1 MRRYERPSFRD
12 AGRLKARLVAVAL
25 VLVSLGLITI
35 YFRESSGGA
44 LHGAQRIGLSIL
56 MPFEVAGERVSRPFR
71 DAWGYG
77 ADLVGAKSENA
88 KLREQVAALQ
98 KELIQEQT
106 AARENQRLRDLTRY
120 ISGPSFPD
128 DYRAVV
134 TRVVAR
140 PPSAYNQV
148 VLVAAGSSN
157 GIAVNDPVV
166 TEDGLVGLVT
176 EVTGNGARVTLLTD
190 QASAVSALVLQS
202 GAAGIVRHGPSDGS
216 ALVLDRVGK
225 DELVSEGNLVIT
237 AGWRTGNLESL
248 YPRGIPIGTILGEA
262 KGSEAWARTFLVRPT
277 VKPSDVTNV
286 MVLLPQRTTGDLT
299 SVWPSA
305 AGVDSAVR
313 RIVDAGDSLVAARR
327 DSIRGDSLRR
337 GALRRDTLVR
347 RDTLRRDTLLG
358 ATPGRGG
365 ARR

>member
-1 MRRYERPSFRD
+1 VRRYERPSFRD

-88 KLREQVAALQ
+88 NLREQVAALQ

-106 AARENQRLRDLTRY
+106 AARENDRFRDILGY
-120 ISGPSFPD
+120 VSGPSFPD

-148 VLVAAGSSN
+148 VLVAAGSSD

-176 EVTGNGARVTLLTD
+176 EVTANGARVTLLTD

-202 GAAGIVRHGPSDGS
+202 GAAGIIRHGPSDGS

-225 DELVSEGNLVIT
+225 DELVTEGDLVIT

-248 YPRGIPIGTILGEA
+248 YPRGIPIGMVASVGQQDVDLYKRIQVA
-262 KGSEAWARTFLVRPT
+262 PLV
-277 VKPSDVTNV
+277 DF
-286 MVLLPQRTTGDLT
+286 
-299 SVWPSA
+299 
-305 AGVDSAVR
+305 
-313 RIVDAGDSLVAARR
+313 DSLAEV
-327 DSIRGDSLRR
+327 IV
-337 GALRRDTLVR
+337 LVGNPKAKEQKKR
-347 RDTLRRDTLLG
+347 K
-358 ATPGRGG
+358 
-365 ARR
+365 

>member
-1 MRRYERPSFRD
+1 VRRYERPSFRD

-71 DAWGYG
+71 DGWGYG

-88 KLREQVAALQ
+88 KLRDQVAALQ

-106 AARENQRLRDLTRY
+106 AARENERLRELTRY
-120 ISGPSFPD
+120 ISGPKFPD

-148 VLVAAGSSN
+148 VLVAAGSN
-157 GIAVNDPVV
+157 DGIAVNDPVV

-176 EVTGNGARVTLLTD
+176 EVTANGARVTLLTD

-202 GAAGIVRHGPSDGS
+202 DAAGIVRHGPSDGS

-225 DELVSEGNLVIT
+225 DELVSEGDLVIT

-248 YPRGIPIGTILGEA
+248 YPRGIPIGMVASVGQQDVDLYKRIQVA
-262 KGSEAWARTFLVRPT
+262 PLV
-277 VKPSDVTNV
+277 DF
-286 MVLLPQRTTGDLT
+286 
-299 SVWPSA
+299 
-305 AGVDSAVR
+305 
-313 RIVDAGDSLVAARR
+313 DSLNEV
-327 DSIRGDSLRR
+327 IV
-337 GALRRDTLVR
+337 LV
-347 RDTLRRDTLLG
+347 G
-358 ATPGRGG
+358 IPKAKEQKKQK
-365 ARR
+365 

>member
-1 MRRYERPSFRD
+1 VRRYERPSFRD

-77 ADLVGAKSENA
+77 SELVGAKSENE
-88 KLREQVAALQ
+88 KLREQVELLR
-98 KELIQEQT
+98 KELIREQT
-106 AARENQRLRDLTRY
+106 AARENERLRELTRY

-148 VLVAAGSSN
+148 VLVAAGSSH
-157 GIAVNDPVV
+157 GIAVNDPVM

-176 EVTGNGARVTLLTD
+176 EVTANGARVTLLTD

-225 DELVSEGNLVIT
+225 DELVSEGDLVIT

-248 YPRGIPIGTILGEA
+248 YPRGIPIGMVASVGQQDVDLYKRIQVA
-262 KGSEAWARTFLVRPT
+262 PLV
-277 VKPSDVTNV
+277 NF
-286 MVLLPQRTTGDLT
+286 
-299 SVWPSA
+299 
-305 AGVDSAVR
+305 
-313 RIVDAGDSLVAARR
+313 DSLAEV
-327 DSIRGDSLRR
+327 IV
-337 GALRRDTLVR
+337 LVGKPKAKEQKKR
-347 RDTLRRDTLLG
+347 K
-358 ATPGRGG
+358 
-365 ARR
+365 

>member
-77 ADLVGAKSENA
+77 SELVGAKSENA

-106 AARENQRLRDLTRY
+106 AARENERLRELTRY
-120 ISGPSFPD
+120 ISGPKFPD

-148 VLVAAGSSN
+148 VLVAAGSN
-157 GIAVNDPVV
+157 DGIAVNDPVV

-202 GAAGIVRHGPSDGS
+202 DAAGIVRHGPSDGS

-225 DELVSEGNLVIT
+225 DELVSEGDLVIT

-248 YPRGIPIGTILGEA
+248 YPRGIPIGMVASVGQQDVDLYNRIQVA
-262 KGSEAWARTFLVRPT
+262 PLV
-277 VKPSDVTNV
+277 DF
-286 MVLLPQRTTGDLT
+286 
-299 SVWPSA
+299 
-305 AGVDSAVR
+305 
-313 RIVDAGDSLVAARR
+313 DSLNEV
-327 DSIRGDSLRR
+327 IV
-337 GALRRDTLVR
+337 LV
-347 RDTLRRDTLLG
+347 G
-358 ATPGRGG
+358 NPKAKEQKKQK
-365 ARR
+365 